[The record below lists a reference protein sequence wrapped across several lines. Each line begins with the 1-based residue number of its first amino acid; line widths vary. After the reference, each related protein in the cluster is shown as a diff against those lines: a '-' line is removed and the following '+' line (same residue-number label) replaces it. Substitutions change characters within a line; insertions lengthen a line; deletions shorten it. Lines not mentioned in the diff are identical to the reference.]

1 MKFKM
6 MKHLFIKKSNKNYD
20 EKKDD
25 EEKELLI
32 NNINEK
38 KNNVKNIDNI
48 DITGGSIL
56 SRNKYKD
63 KKRIKL
69 NI

>member
-6 MKHLFIKKSNKNYD
+6 MKNLYLKKIDK
-20 EKKDD
+20 EKVDKEKGDF

-32 NNINEK
+32 NNINK
-38 KNNVKNIDNI
+38 KNNDI